1 MKKILSILMV
11 VCLGL
16 LTAKTTFAEGDVP
29 KLLNFQGRVS
39 VDGQPFTGTGQFKF
53 ALVNMAGTTTYWSN
67 DDTSTSASEPLS
79 GIAVFVSDGIYSVVL
94 GGSGMSPINESVF
107 ANNNEVALRVW
118 FNDGSHGFEMLSP
131 DQRIL
136 SVGYAV
142 RASVADTVKDSG
154 RTIVTGSIDSRNP
167 GDETI
172 DVLAVSEWKY
182 SYVNG
187 SWQYILDERYTR
199 YGVKNIPIADLDVND
214 MPIVNVYLS
223 NAADADEWYS
233 LSGNNYIAHNVT
245 KIDPSYVDF
254 RVLNNYI
261 QLLYLHLDNRDNPN
275 SSPTMSYV
283 GASPS
288 YNVFY
293 KVIIMK

>member
-1 MKKILSILMV
+1 MKKALSILMV

-16 LTAKTTFAEGDVP
+16 LISKTTFAEGDVP

-39 VDGQPFTGTGQFKF
+39 VGGQPFTGTGQFKF
-53 ALVNMAGTTTYWSN
+53 ALVSPDGSNTFWSN
-67 DDTSTSASEPLS
+67 DNSSTAGNEPLS

-94 GGSGMSPINESVF
+94 GGTGMAPINESVF
-107 ANNNEVALRVW
+107 ANNNNVALRVW

-142 RASVADTVKDSG
+142 RASIADEVKDSG
-154 RTIVTGSIDSRNP
+154 RTVIAGSIDSRNP

-172 DVLAVSEWKY
+172 DILKKSGMIYEY
-182 SYVNG
+182 YNG
-187 SWQYILDERYTR
+187 SWQYHYVEDYKRF
-199 YGVKNIPIADLDVND
+199 GVKNIPIADLDVND
-214 MPIVNVYLS
+214 MPIVNIYCSDSADSTQWYPISGYMVY
-223 NAADADEWYS
+223 
-233 LSGNNYIAHNVT
+233 NVNT
-245 KIDPSYVDF
+245 SYLDF
-254 RVLNNYI
+254 RVLNNYV
-261 QLLYLHLDNRDNPN
+261 QLIYLHLYDRDNQS

-283 GASPS
+283 GGSPS

-293 KVIIMK
+293 KVVIMK